1 MSVYTD
7 VLNAVIEL
15 INNTNPYAKVTVGSM
30 PAENGISIAWTSS
43 VNNTFFNKFAAVEM
57 TAVLNG
63 KHKKQQTVADGL
75 GAIHT
80 SLSMRKH
87 YPIADNFQITDIS
100 TLSVPSYLGREQNN
114 QWLYGSSLRVK
125 FYLRGN

>member
-7 VLNAVIEL
+7 VLEAVCGL
-15 INNTNPYAKVTVGSM
+15 INATNPYSAVTVGAL
-30 PAENGISIAWTSS
+30 PPFNGISIAWASS
-43 VNNTFFNKFAAVEM
+43 SNAPFWNKYAAVEM
-57 TAVLNG
+57 SAVLNG
-63 KHKKQQTVADGL
+63 KHENQQTVLDGL

-80 SLSMRKH
+80 ALSMSKE
-87 YPIADNFQITDIS
+87 YPSADNFQITDVS
-100 TLSVPSYLGREQNN
+100 TLSAPSYLGREENN